1 LPSQTSL
8 GIIPNIMSRARGIE
22 IDNQVILIA
31 VVVATLL
38 LFPLVAFTSGGVRVA
53 FGLLFALFFPGYAL
67 ISALFPRQGRLG
79 GIERIALSFGL
90 SIAIVPLIGF
100 ILNFTPWGIELY
112 PIVISITI
120 FILATSVVGWY
131 RQRKLEPAQRFKV
144 VLKGPS

>member
-1 LPSQTSL
+1 MLTKPSL
-8 GIIPNIMSRARGIE
+8 CIIRVTMSQHRGMA
-22 IDNQVILIA
+22 IDNQVILTT

-38 LFPLVAFTSGGVRVA
+38 LFPLVAFTSGGLRIA

-67 ISALFPRQGRLG
+67 ISALFPKQGRLG

-112 PIVISITI
+112 PIVISVTL
-120 FILATSVVGWY
+120 FILAASVVGWY
-131 RQRKLEPAQRFKV
+131 RQRRLEPAQRFRV
-144 VLKGPS
+144 VIKL

>member
-1 LPSQTSL
+1 MVSQ
-8 GIIPNIMSRARGIE
+8 PRGVA

-38 LFPLVAFTSGGVRVA
+38 LFPLVAFTSGGVRIA

-67 ISALFPRQGRLG
+67 LSAIFPKQGKLG

-90 SIAIVPLIGF
+90 SIAVVPLIGL

-112 PIVISITI
+112 PIVISVTI
-120 FILATSVVGWY
+120 FILAASVVGWY
-131 RQRKLEPAQRFKV
+131 RQRKLEPDQRFRV
-144 VLKGPS
+144 VIKL

>member
-1 LPSQTSL
+1 LLSQPSL

-38 LFPLVAFTSGGVRVA
+38 LFPLVAFTSGGFRIA

-67 ISALFPRQGRLG
+67 VSALFPKRDRLG
-79 GIERIALSFGL
+79 GIERLALSFGL
-90 SIAIVPLIGF
+90 SIAVVPLIGL
-100 ILNFTPWGIELY
+100 ILNFTPWGIKLY
-112 PIVISITI
+112 PIVISVTI
-120 FILATSVVGWY
+120 FILAASVVGWY
-131 RQRKLEPAQRFKV
+131 RQRKLEPDQRFKV

>member
-1 LPSQTSL
+1 MVSQ
-8 GIIPNIMSRARGIE
+8 PRGVA

-38 LFPLVAFTSGGVRVA
+38 LFPLVAFTSGGVRIA

-67 ISALFPRQGRLG
+67 LSAIFPKQGKLG

-90 SIAIVPLIGF
+90 SIAVVPLIGL

-112 PIVISITI
+112 PIVISVAI
-120 FILATSVVGWY
+120 FILAASVVGWY
-131 RQRKLEPAQRFKV
+131 RQRKLEPDQRFRV
-144 VLKGPS
+144 VIKL

>member
-1 LPSQTSL
+1 MSQS
-8 GIIPNIMSRARGIE
+8 RGIE

-38 LFPLVAFTSGGVRVA
+38 LFPLVAFTTGGFRIA
-53 FGLLFALFFPGYAL
+53 FGILFALFFPGYAL
-67 ISALFPRQGRLG
+67 ISALFPKQGRLG
-79 GIERIALSFGL
+79 GIERLALSFGL

-112 PIVISITI
+112 PIVISVTL

-131 RQRKLEPAQRFKV
+131 RQRRLESTQRFRV
-144 VLKGPS
+144 VIKL

>member
-1 LPSQTSL
+1 
-8 GIIPNIMSRARGIE
+8 MA

-31 VVVATLL
+31 IVVATLL
-38 LFPLVAFTSGGVRVA
+38 LFPLVAFTSGGLRIA
-53 FGLLFALFFPGYAL
+53 LGLLFALFFPGYAL
-67 ISALFPRQGRLG
+67 ISALFPKQGRLG

-112 PIVISITI
+112 PIVISVTI
-120 FILATSVVGWY
+120 FILAASIVGWY

>member
-1 LPSQTSL
+1 MVSQ
-8 GIIPNIMSRARGIE
+8 PRGVA

-38 LFPLVAFTSGGVRVA
+38 LFPLVAFTSGGVRIA

-67 ISALFPRQGRLG
+67 LSAIFPKQGKLG

-90 SIAIVPLIGF
+90 SIAVVPLIGL

-112 PIVISITI
+112 PIVISVTI
-120 FILATSVVGWY
+120 FILAASVVGWY
-131 RQRKLEPAQRFKV
+131 RQRKLEPDQRFKV
-144 VLKGPS
+144 VLKGPG